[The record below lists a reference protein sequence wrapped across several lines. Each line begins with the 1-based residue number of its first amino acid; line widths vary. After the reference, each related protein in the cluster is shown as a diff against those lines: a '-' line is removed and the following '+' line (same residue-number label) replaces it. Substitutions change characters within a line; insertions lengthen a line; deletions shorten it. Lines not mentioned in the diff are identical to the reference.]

1 MFLFNFASWL
11 TGRVKEE
18 RHKQEQLEDLAQ
30 TFILEPIYTPGGL
43 LDGGDDADGADLTPV
58 DDPLDDMSDSP
69 DLDGEDD
76 LDVDGD

>member
-1 MFLFNFASWL
+1 MFLSNFASWL

-30 TFILEPIYTPGGL
+30 TFILEPIYTPSGF

-58 DDPLDDMSDSP
+58 GDP
-69 DLDGEDD
+69 GEDM
-76 LDVDGD
+76 